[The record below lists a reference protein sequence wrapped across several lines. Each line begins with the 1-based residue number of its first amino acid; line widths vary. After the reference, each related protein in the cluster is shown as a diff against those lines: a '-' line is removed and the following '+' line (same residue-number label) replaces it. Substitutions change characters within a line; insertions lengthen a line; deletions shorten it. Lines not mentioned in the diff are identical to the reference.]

1 MKMSLMSLKG
11 FRLIRFIKDD
21 RHVRSAVLVVIL
33 ITILVVTAAR
43 LRADTGD
50 CGGSMISL
58 PFTDVGSSSVFF
70 CSIAEAYFSALTNG
84 ATPTT
89 YNPSSNVPREQMA
102 AFITRTMDQTLVRGS
117 RRAALD
123 QYWTSAGRAQIDF
136 RDFEFPSLLQS
147 DGTDIWV
154 AYPSSGGIVVRN
166 RGSDGKKLG
175 TWTAASGA
183 HGVLCAMG
191 KVFVTGTLTPG
202 ALYQIDPRQ
211 PAGDVTTVSSTLG
224 ATPRGIAYD
233 GQRIWTANQ
242 SGSVSIVSLDPVSV
256 ISVST
261 GFTELWGILYDGTN
275 VWVTDTISGSS
286 GKLHK
291 LDSSGAILMSID
303 VGTSPRFP
311 AFDGT
316 NIWVPNLD
324 SNSVSVVRRSTGALL
339 ATLTGNGIN
348 LPKMAAF
355 DGDRILV
362 TCDFSVSLWKAA
374 DLTPIGTFS
383 AFGHAQGACSDGLNF
398 WVPIRQE
405 GVGGNSWLTLF

>member
-117 RRAALD
+117 RRAALA

-175 TWTAASGA
+175 TWTAA
-183 HGVLCAMG
+183 
-191 KVFVTGTLTPG
+191 
-202 ALYQIDPRQ
+202 
-211 PAGDVTTVSSTLG
+211 
-224 ATPRGIAYD
+224 RGRRD
-233 GQRIWTANQ
+233 DCVQ
-242 SGSVSIVSLDPVSV
+242 
-256 ISVST
+256 
-261 GFTELWGILYDGTN
+261 
-275 VWVTDTISGSS
+275 
-286 GKLHK
+286 H
-291 LDSSGAILMSID
+291 
-303 VGTSPRFP
+303 
-311 AFDGT
+311 
-316 NIWVPNLD
+316 
-324 SNSVSVVRRSTGALL
+324 VRRNSSRYSLRRAEDLDRKPKWIGVYRL
-339 ATLTGNGIN
+339 ARSRVRH
-348 LPKMAAF
+348 KCF
-355 DGDRILV
+355 DRDR
-362 TCDFSVSLWKAA
+362 K
-374 DLTPIGTFS
+374 
-383 AFGHAQGACSDGLNF
+383 
-398 WVPIRQE
+398 
-405 GVGGNSWLTLF
+405 

>member
-202 ALYQIDPRQ
+202 ALYQIHSRQ
-211 PAGDVTTVSSTLG
+211 PGGRHDHCV
-224 ATPRGIAYD
+224 
-233 GQRIWTANQ
+233 Q
-242 SGSVSIVSLDPVSV
+242 
-256 ISVST
+256 
-261 GFTELWGILYDGTN
+261 
-275 VWVTDTISGSS
+275 
-286 GKLHK
+286 H
-291 LDSSGAILMSID
+291 
-303 VGTSPRFP
+303 
-311 AFDGT
+311 
-316 NIWVPNLD
+316 
-324 SNSVSVVRRSTGALL
+324 VRR
-339 ATLTGNGIN
+339 
-348 LPKMAAF
+348 
-355 DGDRILV
+355 
-362 TCDFSVSLWKAA
+362 
-374 DLTPIGTFS
+374 
-383 AFGHAQGACSDGLNF
+383 
-398 WVPIRQE
+398 
-405 GVGGNSWLTLF
+405 NSWRYSLRRAEDLDRKPKWIGVYRLARSRVRHKCFDRVH